1 MVSDIVFVLS
11 SPGGF
16 VFCAV
21 LSTKWVLGIMG
32 SVLLII
38 CLSIAHASMALPSAR
53 RSLGFA
59 RKTASA
65 RNSSSKLGSPLAS
78 RVL

>member
-1 MVSDIVFVLS
+1 MGAWDHGVGSSDHL
-11 SPGGF
+11 PQH
-16 VFCAV
+16 
-21 LSTKWVLGIMG
+21 GIMG